1 MQGAK
6 DNESFRIDTEVY
18 DIAIFTDIGD
28 RDEQQDNYGLFTE
41 KEGAFF
47 VLCDGMGGYQGGKIA
62 SHMAVKAVLDAYD
75 QQTENTDPVTFLQE
89 ATRKA
94 DALVSRYVPK
104 DGSSFD
110 GGTTLVSV
118 LLFKRYLF
126 WNSVGDSRVY
136 LFRGKDD
143 YVQLT
148 QDQNYRTVIDAQLHQ
163 GTITKDEYRKREQKA
178 HALINYIGI
187 GDIQLIDYNHTP
199 IILKTNDRLLITS
212 DGLYRYLTDEEIA
225 QEVLRQNDV
234 KETVNRLYNLSLQN
248 ARKRSKS
255 RDNLTMILINVK

>member
-1 MQGAK
+1 MQGSK
-6 DNESFRIDTEVY
+6 DNETFSLDTKAYE
-18 DIAIFTDIGD
+18 IAVFTDIGD

-41 KEGAFF
+41 TDSAFF

-62 SHMAVKAVLDAYD
+62 SRMAVKAVLDAYEK
-75 QQTENTDPVTFLQE
+75 QTEGADPVAFLQE

-94 DALVSRYVPK
+94 DELVSRYIPE
-104 DGSSFD
+104 DGSAFE

-118 LLFKRYLF
+118 LLYKRLLF
-126 WNSVGDSRVY
+126 WNSVGDCRIY
-136 LFRGKDD
+136 LFRNKDN

-148 QDQNYRTVIDAQLHQ
+148 QDQNYRTVIDAQLRR
-163 GTITKDEYRKREQKA
+163 GTISEDEYHQKEKKA

-199 IILKTNDRLLITS
+199 FVVKPNDRLLITS

-225 QEVLRQNDV
+225 KEVLRQEDV
-234 KETVNRLYNLSLQN
+234 KETVNNLFGKSLQN

-255 RDNLTMILINVK
+255 SDNLTMILINVK